1 MWGKKKR
8 RTEKVDSLIG
18 RHTTI
23 QGNINF
29 TGGLH
34 VDGTVKGNVVSEGE
48 AEEGASLS
56 ISNHG
61 TVEGDIRVPFA
72 DINGVVLGNVHVTD
86 HISLAAGAR
95 ITGNIHYSMMEVAV
109 GAQVNGKLLRM
120 REEEEVSGLEA
131 QDKEFSLESEAKG
144 K

>member
-8 RTEKVDSLIG
+8 RNEKVDSLIG

-23 QGNINF
+23 
-29 TGGLH
+29 H
-34 VDGTVKGNVVSEGE
+34 
-48 AEEGASLS
+48 
-56 ISNHG
+56 
-61 TVEGDIRVPFA
+61 
-72 DINGVVLGNVHVTD
+72 
-86 HISLAAGAR
+86 AAGAR

-120 REEEEVSGLEA
+120 REEEDVSGLEA